1 MFAIA
6 RRFRIDMA
14 IGMTVLQR
22 VWGVAAGLVMVL
34 MTSTLFSK
42 EMQGYYYT
50 FNSLIALQAFFE
62 LGLSFVLT
70 QLVSHEVVKLDESH
84 SASAAERQYAIDRI
98 GLLSQSVRRWFAIL
112 ALLFAVGVG
121 IGGLMFL
128 KQGSAAVPPRE
139 WVGAWLLIV
148 AAASANLYYSP
159 QLAIAEG
166 TGKVADVARLR
177 LVQTIIGY
185 VACWTI
191 ILIHPTLYAAACIGV
206 VSALTSGWW
215 LRRRSGIPSLV
226 AQVVQGAQ
234 GYGWR
239 RDIFPLQWRI
249 GISWMSGYL
258 LYQVFTPF
266 VFAHRGAAEAAM
278 IGLSIA
284 VFSNISLIAMSWM
297 TATTPVLA
305 GLVARGDR
313 AELRRRF
320 RTLFLQS
327 IAFQVVA
334 CIGLCAVISTG
345 QYLNLSIMHRF
356 LPLPDLMLIGI
367 VTSCNVSIFAFAT
380 FMRVHKEEPMLWNSL
395 ACGLLVACSTYFT
408 SFWGARYVLAAYCA
422 IIVAISLPWT
432 IAIFVRYWRRSDAV
446 VSDQLTTDVL

>member
-1 MFAIA
+1 MLPIS
-6 RRFRIDMA
+6 RKFRIDMA
-14 IGMTVLQR
+14 VAMTVLQR
-22 VWGVAAGLVMVL
+22 AWGVVAGLVMVL
-34 MTSTLFSK
+34 MTSTLFSR

-70 QLVSHEVVKLDESH
+70 QLVSHEIVKLDEGYDS
-84 SASAAERQYAIDRI
+84 SPWERQAAINRI

-112 ALLFAVGVG
+112 SIVFAIAVG
-121 IGGLMFL
+121 IGGLVFL
-128 KQGSAAVPPRE
+128 KQGSSAVPARQ

-148 AAASANLYYSP
+148 VAAAVNLYYSP

-166 TGKVADVARLR
+166 TGKIAHVARLR
-177 LVQTIIGY
+177 LAQTIVGY
-185 VACWTI
+185 VSCWI
-191 ILIHPTLYAAACIGV
+191 IVFIHPTLYAAACISV

-215 LRRRSGIPSLV
+215 LRRRSGVPTFVEQV
-226 AQVVQGAQ
+226 AQGAQ

-249 GISWMSGYL
+249 GVSWMSGYL

-284 VFSNISLIAMSWM
+284 VFGNISLIAMSWM
-297 TATTPVLA
+297 SASTPLLS
-305 GLVARGDR
+305 GLVARRDR

-320 RTLFLQS
+320 LHLFLQS
-327 IAFQVVA
+327 IAFQIVA
-334 CIGLCAVISTG
+334 CIGLCGVISMG
-345 QYLNLSIMHRF
+345 RYFDLKIMHRF
-356 LPLPDLMLIGI
+356 LPLSDLILIGV
-367 VTSCNVSIFAFAT
+367 VTTCNISIFALAT

-395 ACGLLVACSTYFT
+395 VCGVLVAGSTYFT
-408 SFWGARYVLAAYCA
+408 SFWGTSYVLMAYCA

-432 IAIFVRYWRRSDAV
+432 IAIFIRYWQRNE
-446 VSDQLTTDVL
+446 TDEAAEAGGTW